1 VAGAFIKVLGIQTK
15 WIAMEM
21 ERLTLFAK
29 IPLVEQDLGHRDTGA
44 ERLGVKG
51 AVVG

>member
-1 VAGAFIKVLGIQTK
+1 
-15 WIAMEM
+15 MEM
-21 ERLTLFAK
+21 ERLIIFAK
-29 IPLVEQDLGHRDTGA
+29 IPVVEQDLGHRNTAA